1 VDGKA
6 PPASRTPRLK
16 DGTLT
21 APEKL
26 AFPKIPGIQ
35 AAPRANVIS
44 VIKDWTKP
52 EIDTTKPYRVLVP
65 QADADGNETA
75 GVLMPDIAAPIA
87 TYTGWNQYRA
97 PFPEGEA
104 CDRDGTYAPFARTR
118 SEREARGDPRPSLE
132 ERYGT
137 HAEYVRRYE
146 AAVQQLVKDRLLLPE
161 DAQRYLARVRSD
173 EVAKLF
179 SPPVVGTL
187 TQP

>member
-1 VDGKA
+1 V
-6 PPASRTPRLK
+6 
-16 DGTLT
+16 
-21 APEKL
+21 
-26 AFPKIPGIQ
+26 PK
-35 AAPRANVIS
+35 V
-44 VIKDWTKP
+44 
-52 EIDTTKPYRVLVP
+52 
-65 QADADGNETA
+65 DADGNETS
-75 GVLMPDIAAPIA
+75 GVLLPDIAVPLA
-87 TYTGWNQYRA
+87 THTGWNQYRA

-104 CDRDGTYAPFARTR
+104 CDRDGSYAPFPRTR
-118 SEREARGDPRPSLE
+118 AEREARGDPRLSLE

-146 AAVQQLVKDRLLLPE
+146 AAVQQLVKDRLLLPQ